1 MGKKNKEQKVTCIFD
16 EEQEYLETKIIKI
29 FESYLERVFNGILN

>member
-1 MGKKNKEQKVTCIFD
+1 MGKKNEEKKVACIFD
-16 EEQEYLETKIIKI
+16 EEQEYLETKIINI